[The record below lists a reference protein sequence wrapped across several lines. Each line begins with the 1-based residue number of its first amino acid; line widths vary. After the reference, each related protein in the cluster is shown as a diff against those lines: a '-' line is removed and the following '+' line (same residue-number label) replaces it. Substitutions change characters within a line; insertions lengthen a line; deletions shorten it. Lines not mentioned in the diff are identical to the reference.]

1 MKNNTK
7 TIYDISEKAGVS
19 TATVSRVMN
28 GSDKVKESTRE
39 KVLKV
44 IEEYGYEPNA
54 FARGLG
60 TGSMKTIGIM
70 CADVA
75 DIYLANA
82 VSFLERGLREKGFN
96 TILSCSGYEY
106 KQKVRS
112 LRSLENNGVDAI
124 ILVGSQYIEKNSKQ
138 NEYIKDASKRIPV
151 MLLNAYLKGDNIY
164 CNMSDDREAYYEAT
178 QILIDSGCSAIM
190 FLYREVT
197 YSASKKYKGYAEAL
211 EENLIEKDDQ
221 LKVMCNSKID
231 GVKEALAEKYD
242 ELCKTGK
249 RIDAILAADDELAV
263 GAIKFLA
270 EKGIK
275 IPEEVSVIGCNDSV
289 LAITCCPELS
299 SIDNKCEVLCVNTV
313 NTLMRIL
320 NHQDAS
326 NKTMV
331 MSEYIKRNT
340 TRL

>member
-1 MKNNTK
+1 MENTTK
-7 TIYDISEKAGVS
+7 TIYDISEQAGVS

-28 GSDKVKESTRE
+28 GSDKVSESTKA

-44 IEEYGYEPNA
+44 IEECGYEPNA

-82 VSFLERGLREKGFN
+82 VSYLERGLREKGFN

-106 KQKVRS
+106 DQKVRG
-112 LRSLENNGVDAI
+112 LRNLENNKVDAI
-124 ILVGSQYIEKNSKQ
+124 ILVGSQYIEKNSKH
-138 NEYIKDASKRIPV
+138 NEYIKNVSKRIPV
-151 MLLNAYLKGDNIY
+151 MLLNGYLKGNNIY

-178 QILIDSGCSAIM
+178 EMLVNSGCSKIM
-190 FLYREVT
+190 FLYREST
-197 YSASKKYKGYAEAL
+197 YSTIQKCKGYKEAL
-211 EENLIEKDDQ
+211 EQNDIEFDEE
-221 LKVMCNSKID
+221 LKVVCNSKID
-231 GVKEALAEKYD
+231 TVKKTVSGLYE
-242 ELCKTGK
+242 ELCKKGK
-249 RIDAILAADDELAV
+249 KIDAILAADDELAV
-263 GAIKFLA
+263 GAIKFLM

-275 IPEEVSVIGCNDSV
+275 IPEEVSVIGCNNSV
-289 LAITCCPELS
+289 LSITCYPELS

-313 NTLMRIL
+313 STLMRVL
-320 NHQDAS
+320 NRQDAS

-340 TRL
+340 TRE